1 MKEDYQQRFGAI
13 GRLYGHSKFKK
24 IAKRHV
30 AVIGIGGVGTWCC
43 EALVRSG
50 IKEITIM
57 DLDEICITNTNRQA
71 HALNNSIG
79 QSKIEVMAQRL
90 KLINPDIK
98 INMLNDF
105 FSESSCEQLFKLKPD
120 VIVDAIDGLSNKCL
134 LISQCYQRKVP
145 VVTSGGAAGKFDIT
159 KVQVADLGDA
169 CQDML
174 LKRMRKKLRR
184 EFGFEKGK
192 NKFGIL
198 AVSNTERAIYPG
210 KDGETCFKKELE
222 DSKNTALDCS
232 TGMGTSCMMTGTF
245 GFACAQAAIELI
257 NELP

>member
-1 MKEDYQQRFGAI
+1 MQLCYKKKEGVSVKEDYQQRFGAI
-13 GRLYGHSKFKK
+13 GRLYGHSKFKN

-90 KLINPDIK
+90 KLIN
-98 INMLNDF
+98 
-105 FSESSCEQLFKLKPD
+105 PD

-222 DSKNTALDCS
+222 DSKSTALDCS